1 MVGLGGHDKSQVEG
15 SSSKDG
21 DAEDKQGVP
30 LCPTPAHLHPLSGI
44 AFFVRAGTPT
54 HKQKLD

>member
-15 SSSKDG
+15 SSGKDS
-21 DAEDKQGVP
+21 DTEDEQGVP
-30 LCPTPAHLHPLSGI
+30 LCPALGRFHPLGGM
-44 AFFVRAGTPT
+44 AFFFRTGTQT